1 MRRSLVLFGALL
13 GLACTEDPEP
23 VPPCDA
29 RCEDGIAARAL
40 RETVKLAYNLTL
52 QANPV
57 GAQDETTEC
66 PLGGSARVFGTATSN
81 PVQGATEVDLTYE
94 LDRCAVIEIDE
105 EADESYQMI
114 VHGTLTQIGIM
125 AVQPSATT
133 ALVMRSD
140 AMSLGGYVH
149 DPPREYVALDCAVE
163 LGQNGNDLAGLLCD
177 RPVGVDLGGGPN

>member
-1 MRRSLVLFGALL
+1 MRRALVLFGSWLA
-13 GLACTEDPEP
+13 LACTEDPDP

-57 GAQDETTEC
+57 GAQDETTAC
-66 PLGGSARVFGTATSN
+66 PLGGSARVFGHATSN
-81 PVQGATEVDLTYE
+81 PQQGATEVDLTYE
-94 LDRCAVIEIDE
+94 LDRCAVLEIDE

-114 VHGTLTQIGIM
+114 VDGTLTQVGIM

-133 ALVMRSD
+133 ALVMQSES
-140 AMSLGGYVH
+140 MSLVGTVH
-149 DPPREYVALDCAVE
+149 DPPREYRALECPVE
-163 LGQNGNDLAGLLCD
+163 LGQNGNDFAGLLCD
-177 RPVGVDLGGGPN
+177 RPIGVDLGGGPN